1 MDMRLQTATVLMAAR
16 ASSTHC
22 PQQEHVKQLWDLKLR
37 KDFMSDTI
45 SRGSMDL
52 IQNIK
57 KSEDPNNIFG
67 INNNI
72 VNKK

>member
-1 MDMRLQTATVLMAAR
+1 
-16 ASSTHC
+16 
-22 PQQEHVKQLWDLKLR
+22 
-37 KDFMSDTI
+37 MSQTI
-45 SRGSMDL
+45 SQGSMDL

>member
-1 MDMRLQTATVLMAAR
+1 
-16 ASSTHC
+16 
-22 PQQEHVKQLWDLKLR
+22 
-37 KDFMSDTI
+37 MSETI

-57 KSEDPNNIFG
+57 KFEDPNNIFG

-72 VNKK
+72 VIKK

>member
-1 MDMRLQTATVLMAAR
+1 
-16 ASSTHC
+16 
-22 PQQEHVKQLWDLKLR
+22 
-37 KDFMSDTI
+37 MSETI
-45 SRGSMDL
+45 SRVSMDL

-72 VNKK
+72 VNKR